1 MEAAKHINK
10 KFAYF
15 VDDIKPME
23 DFIKHSATK
32 SKLSE
37 IVYKIHCAGKHVVKS
52 HQWLLTELMV
62 FRNIDK

>member
-1 MEAAKHINK
+1 
-10 KFAYF
+10 
-15 VDDIKPME
+15 ME